1 MAFRRGREMH
11 QYFSTWPWAIWVSLG
26 PVVSVELGGRDPR
39 WETGMPLVGS
49 IHEQRDASLLAEMTM
64 GMPQVQG
71 LATAI
76 SSRASCMR
84 SGATISARGSILE
97 GKDSWLQFCEELK
110 VHPIRLHE
118 QATQDLIE
126 FDTMLYVMFLA
137 WKVPR
142 MEAGKGRGQEIN
154 SADLYLSRVN
164 GWVHDK
170 CKRQVQIN
178 RVWYNAQRDAYK
190 VQKIAQK
197 GRPPRHRKLAF
208 IPAHFELIHRIP
220 GLNWNEPWHRTW
232 LTAAKVAFNLGLRV
246 GEYTQRRAEDFNPNT
261 AFNMADVSWY
271 RANGQPF
278 NPAELVMPGGW
289 LRDNDFCLINA
300 IPTKTDRLLQ
310 KFADMQF
317 PLKNY
322 AGNRITNACLGLAIL
337 ELQRK
342 VFNPEERAKRPLFE
356 SPKTG
361 KAMTYNEFAGFF
373 KKVLAAALGSDLAT
387 KFGTHSFRIG
397 GATTLKAQGVHD
409 DEIMAWGRW
418 NSDCYRR
425 YIRVMLSS
433 LIGLGVH
440 LNPVSSSDIPVEQL
454 NQQGL
459 LQRTFLTSSR
469 ASCTPAAAAQ
479 LPLMSKGEAQR
490 GAQLSG
496 ALAASILTSG
506 TDFDFGSSNEVE
518 GRFEHSDDEE
528 SLPDVEFGNL
538 SFLPLPPT
546 RCP

>member
-1 MAFRRGREMH
+1 
-11 QYFSTWPWAIWVSLG
+11 
-26 PVVSVELGGRDPR
+26 
-39 WETGMPLVGS
+39 MPLVGS
-49 IHEQRDASLLAEMTM
+49 IHEQRDASLLAEMAR

-71 LATAI
+71 LAAAI
-76 SSRASCMR
+76 SSRTRCLR

-118 QATQDLIE
+118 PTTQDLIE
-126 FDTMLYVMFLA
+126 FDTMLYIMFLA

-142 MEAGKGRGQEIN
+142 MEAGKGRGKEII

-164 GWVHDK
+164 GWVLDR
-170 CKRQVQIN
+170 CKRPVQID
-178 RVWYNAQRDAYK
+178 RVWYNTQREAYK
-190 VQKIAQK
+190 VQRIAEK

-208 IPAHFELIHRIP
+208 IPAHFELILRIS
-220 GLNWNEPWHRTW
+220 GLDWNEPWHRTW
-232 LTAAKVAFNLGLRV
+232 LTAAQVAFNLG
-246 GEYTQRRAEDFNPNT
+246 
-261 AFNMADVSWY
+261 MADVAWY

-278 NPAELVMPGGW
+278 DPAEFVRPGGW

-310 KFADMQF
+310 KFAEMQF

-322 AGNRITNACLGLAIL
+322 AGSRTTNACLGLAIL
-337 ELQRK
+337 ELQRR
-342 VFNPEERAKRPLFE
+342 VFNPEERAKKPLFE
-356 SPKTG
+356 NPKTG

-373 KKVLAAALGSDLAT
+373 KKVLAAALGSDLAK

-397 GATTLKAQGVHD
+397 GATTLKAQGVRD

-418 NSDCYRR
+418 SSDCYRR

-454 NQQGL
+454 DQQGV
-459 LQRTFLTSSR
+459 LQRTALTSSQ
-469 ASCTPAAAAQ
+469 ASCTPAAVAQ
-479 LPLMSKGEAQR
+479 LPLMSKGEARR

-528 SLPDVEFGNL
+528 SLPDVDFGRL
-538 SFLPLPPT
+538 PFRPLPPT